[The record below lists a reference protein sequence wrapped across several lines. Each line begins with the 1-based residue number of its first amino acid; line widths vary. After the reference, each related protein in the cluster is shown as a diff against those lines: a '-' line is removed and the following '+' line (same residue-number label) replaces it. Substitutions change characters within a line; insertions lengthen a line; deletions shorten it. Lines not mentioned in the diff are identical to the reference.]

1 MPQPSSNRLSR
12 LWPYL
17 VRHWRLFLPGAVFL
31 VATNFL
37 ALRIPRNLGAAIQ
50 TLRDATVANAPIDFE
65 QVKIHTI
72 AIAALALGAGTTR
85 VLSRILIFNG
95 GRLVEY
101 QVRNEVF
108 DHLTRLDAATYGS
121 QATGDLV
128 SRCINDVTQIR
139 LLFGVGI
146 LNLVNT
152 AIAYLVVLTFMFG
165 LSPRLA
171 LLSLMPYPFI
181 LLAMVGFTRA
191 LYSRSRAAQA
201 QLSVLSSQAQEA
213 LSGVAVVKSF
223 AIEPQISAQF
233 RAASDEYVRR
243 NLAVALVRGG
253 LMPFMRVAAGVG
265 TLIVVWFGGRAVIA
279 GELEIGQFVE
289 FSGYVVGLA
298 WPTMALGWVL
308 SVYNRGSAA
317 FDRTTQ
323 ILDLQPNVDPRA
335 PGLEARPGAAEIR
348 FEAVSLDYEDGTP
361 ALRDVDLTIAPG
373 SSLAIVG
380 TTGGGKTSLV
390 HLLPRLR
397 DPTAGRVLVG
407 GVDIRELTLPSLRAM
422 IGYVPQDGFLFSK
435 TLGENVLLGV
445 RDDDPDT
452 RRETLDTAVRMA
464 GLEPDLPALANGL
477 STIVGERGVTLSGGQ
492 RQRSTLARALA
503 TNPDILILD
512 DALSAVDTKT
522 ERTIL
527 HSLADVMS
535 NRTTLL
541 VTHRYAALELVDRV
555 VVIEGGRL
563 IEQGTHSQLIA
574 AGGRYAELVAKQEL
588 EAKASSFGEES

>member
-1 MPQPSSNRLSR
+1 MAAY
-12 LWPYL
+12 WK
-17 VRHWRLFLPGAVFL
+17 WFLPGAVFL

-50 TLRDATVANAPIDFE
+50 TLRDAKLADAPIDFDL
-65 QVKIHTI
+65 VKIHAI
-72 AIAALALGAGTTR
+72 AIAALALAAGTTR
-85 VLSRILIFNG
+85 VLSRILVFNA

-108 DHLTRLDAATYGS
+108 DHLTRLDAATYSS

-139 LLFGVGI
+139 LLFGVGF

-152 AIAYLVVLTFMFG
+152 AVAYLVVLSFMFD

-171 LLSLMPYPFI
+171 LFSLVPYPFI
-181 LLAMVGFTRA
+181 LFAMIGFTRA

-223 AIEPQISAQF
+223 AIEPQISARF
-233 RAASDEYVRR
+233 RAESDEYVRR

-265 TLIVVWFGGRAVIA
+265 TLIVVWFGGQTVIA
-279 GELEIGQFVE
+279 GDLELGQFVE

-323 ILDLQPNVDPRA
+323 ILDLKPQVDPRTSGSDLVQG
-335 PGLEARPGAAEIR
+335 PAEIR
-348 FEAVSLDYEDGTP
+348 FENVSLDYEDGTS
-361 ALRDVDLTIAPG
+361 ALREIDLTIAPG
-373 SSLAIVG
+373 TSVAIVG

-397 DPTAGRVLVG
+397 DPSAGRVLVG
-407 GVDIRELTLPSLRAM
+407 GQDVRALSLSSLRARM
-422 IGYVPQDGFLFSK
+422 GYVPQDGFLFSK
-435 TLGENVLLGV
+435 TLGENILLGV
-445 RDDDPDT
+445 RND
-452 RRETLDTAVRMA
+452 DTAERSAILGKAVEMA
-464 GLEPDLPALANGL
+464 GLTPDLPALADGL
-477 STIVGERGVTLSGGQ
+477 GTVVGERGVTLSGGQ

-503 TNPDILILD
+503 TNPDILVLD

-522 ERTIL
+522 ERAIL
-527 HSLADVMS
+527 SSLADVMS
-535 NRTTLL
+535 TRTTLL

-555 VVIEGGRL
+555 VVIEDGRL
-563 IEQGTHSQLIA
+563 IEQGTHLDLLA
-574 AGGRYAELVAKQEL
+574 AGGRYAELVEKQEL
-588 EAKASSFGEES
+588 EAKASSFGEEA

>member
-1 MPQPSSNRLSR
+1 
-12 LWPYL
+12 
-17 VRHWRLFLPGAVFL
+17 
-31 VATNFL
+31 
-37 ALRIPRNLGAAIQ
+37 
-50 TLRDATVANAPIDFE
+50 
-65 QVKIHTI
+65 
-72 AIAALALGAGTTR
+72 
-85 VLSRILIFNG
+85 
-95 GRLVEY
+95 
-101 QVRNEVF
+101 
-108 DHLTRLDAATYGS
+108 
-121 QATGDLV
+121 
-128 SRCINDVTQIR
+128 
-139 LLFGVGI
+139 
-146 LNLVNT
+146 
-152 AIAYLVVLTFMFG
+152 
-165 LSPRLA
+165 
-171 LLSLMPYPFI
+171 
-181 LLAMVGFTRA
+181 
-191 LYSRSRAAQA
+191 
-201 QLSVLSSQAQEA
+201 
-213 LSGVAVVKSF
+213 
-223 AIEPQISAQF
+223 
-233 RAASDEYVRR
+233 
-243 NLAVALVRGG
+243 
-253 LMPFMRVAAGVG
+253 
-265 TLIVVWFGGRAVIA
+265 
-279 GELEIGQFVE
+279 
-289 FSGYVVGLA
+289 
-298 WPTMALGWVL
+298 MALGWVL